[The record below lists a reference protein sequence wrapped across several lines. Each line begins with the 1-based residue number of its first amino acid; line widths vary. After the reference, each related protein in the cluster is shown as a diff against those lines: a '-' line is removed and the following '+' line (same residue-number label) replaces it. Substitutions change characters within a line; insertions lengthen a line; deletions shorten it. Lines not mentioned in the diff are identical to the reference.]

1 MFVSFYYTLV
11 LKKEVT
17 GMSQVKSKDLRKV
30 SKNFVH
36 QKWFDLLSFFLFQI
50 YLETPSSQ
58 VLDQLTFN
66 VTSHSNLISI
76 NITHFRVL

>member
-1 MFVSFYYTLV
+1 
-11 LKKEVT
+11 
-17 GMSQVKSKDLRKV
+17 MSQVKSKDLRKV